1 MNKYTELS
9 DFEINKKVVIA
20 LGIEGNFWISEK
32 EGDFDKEIPSDER
45 GPIWNTREYA
55 VLSYIPSNGNIFNPC
70 NNPSDAMPI
79 IKDNLISITHDGIA
93 WDVGCAKYPGLSV
106 WNGLENYNDNF
117 YRKAMEL
124 FLLIKDAENEK
135 V

>member
-9 DFEINKKVVIA
+9 DFEINKKVAENIK
-20 LGIEGNFWISEK
+20 LNTISYERT
-32 EGDFDKEIPSDER
+32 EIVLFDDMDATPFD
-45 GPIWNTREYA
+45 
-55 VLSYIPSNGNIFNPC
+55 PC
-70 NNPSDAMPI
+70 NNPADAMPI

-93 WDVGCAKYPGLSV
+93 WDVSCAKYPELSV

-124 FLLIKDAENEK
+124 FLLIKDAENENNNNS
-135 V
+135 

>member
-1 MNKYTELS
+1 MNKYTEIS
-9 DFEINKKVVIA
+9 DFEINKAVFHKAKIKHKYFRFLPNGVITYNIK
-20 LGIEGNFWISEK
+20 GK
-32 EGDFDKEIPSDER
+32 YQVFD
-45 GPIWNTREYA
+45 
-55 VLSYIPSNGNIFNPC
+55 PC
-70 NNPSDAMPI
+70 NNPADAMPI
-79 IKDNLISITHDGIA
+79 IKDSLISITHDGIA
-93 WDVGCAKYPGLSV
+93 WDVSCAKYPELSV